1 MTDERIDFSALDPT
15 AEGDRFE
22 EAVGRIN
29 AAVAPALTARR
40 ARGNVFGQVAGW
52 WRPLLAAAT
61 IAGIVS
67 ATTLALV
74 EAPASQG
81 ESETGLAEAIGVPEQ
96 IAQWARNDE
105 LPNPAELLI
114 ALEEAQ

>member
-29 AAVAPALTARR
+29 AAVAPALAARR
-40 ARGNVFGQVAGW
+40 ARGSVVGQVAGW

-67 ATTLALV
+67 AATLALV
-74 EAPASQG
+74 EEPASGG
-81 ESETGLAEAIGVPEQ
+81 ESEIGVAEVIGVPEQ
-96 IAQWARNDE
+96 IAQWVRNDK
-105 LPNPAELLI
+105 LPDPAELLI
-114 ALEEAQ
+114 ALEDAR